1 MAIASRH
8 PMPRIAAPELEDY
21 PWFPAPLRDAMTGF
35 LRVASEALGV
45 SAAAAPLVL
54 EAMDAAGTD
63 RLVDLCSGG
72 GGPVVS
78 LVRHLRDHHG
88 RDASAVLTD
97 LYPNADAFA
106 RAEADLP
113 GRVRGR
119 RAPTDAS
126 AVPADLPG
134 VRTLFNSLHHLP
146 PAVVCAVLADAAR
159 QRQPIVTFEV
169 VERSAQGAVI
179 VAGLP
184 LTVYALSAFVRPARA
199 AALALTYAV
208 PVLPAAITWDGFASC
223 LRAYSVAELEA
234 LVAPLQ
240 RDDYRFRVQR
250 SRIPWRPLYLTS
262 VVGLPR

>member
-1 MAIASRH
+1 
-8 PMPRIAAPELEDY
+8 MPRIAAPELEDY
-21 PWFPAPLRDAMTGF
+21 PWFPVPLRDAMTGF

-72 GGPVVS
+72 GGAVLS
-78 LVRHLRDHHG
+78 LVQRLRDHHG
-88 RDASAVLTD
+88 RDATVVLTD

-106 RAEADLP
+106 RAEAALP
-113 GRVRGR
+113 GRARGR
-119 RAPTDAS
+119 REPTDAA
-126 AVPADLPG
+126 AVSADLPG
-134 VRTLFNSLHHLP
+134 VRTLFNALHHLP
-146 PAVVCAVLADAAR
+146 PAVARAVFADAAR
-159 QRQPIVTFEV
+159 QRQPIVTIEL
-169 VERSAQGAVI
+169 VERSAQGALI

-199 AALALTYAV
+199 SALALTYAV
-208 PVLPAAITWDGFASC
+208 PVLPVAITWDGFASC

-240 RDDYRFRVQR
+240 RDDYRFRVER
-250 SRIPWRPLYLTS
+250 RRIPWRPMYVTS
-262 VVGLPR
+262 VIGLPR